1 MNERLELACIICFT
15 LVVIVYLGT
24 DMLKRMK
31 NDNYERK
38 IYRLEAENKELK
50 KQLEKE
56 NNDDR
61 EI

>member
-15 LVVIVYLGT
+15 LVAIVYLGT

-56 NNDDR
+56 NNNDR